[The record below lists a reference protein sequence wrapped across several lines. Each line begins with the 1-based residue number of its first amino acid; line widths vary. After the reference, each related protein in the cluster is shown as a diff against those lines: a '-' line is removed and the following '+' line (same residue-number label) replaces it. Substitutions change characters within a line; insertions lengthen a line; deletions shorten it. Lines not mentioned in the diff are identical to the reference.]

1 MATNVRA
8 VLTASF
14 LLMLAITL
22 NARVIQEQGGQED
35 NGEILREIL
44 HDIKQGSIGDDDIDQ
59 MKKEILALLLN
70 DQEAKAQANLYDPN
84 KFEGDLDIPQEEKN
98 EAYGTTSKPVAAE
111 AQATMYGSDL
121 FEGDLDISEEQKNDA
136 YGKSSEV
143 SDLHVIKCVFSC
155 TF

>member
-8 VLTASF
+8 VLMASF

-44 HDIKQGSIGDDDIDQ
+44 HDIKQGSIGDDL
-59 MKKEILALLLN
+59 MKKQLLALLLN
-70 DQEAKAQANLYDPN
+70 DQEAKAQAASHSQSL
-84 KFEGDLDIPQEEKN
+84 FDISQEEIK
-98 EAYGTTSKPVAAE
+98 
-111 AQATMYGSDL
+111 
-121 FEGDLDISEEQKNDA
+121 DA

-143 SDLHVIKCVFSC
+143 SDLHVNVFKILS
-155 TF
+155 F